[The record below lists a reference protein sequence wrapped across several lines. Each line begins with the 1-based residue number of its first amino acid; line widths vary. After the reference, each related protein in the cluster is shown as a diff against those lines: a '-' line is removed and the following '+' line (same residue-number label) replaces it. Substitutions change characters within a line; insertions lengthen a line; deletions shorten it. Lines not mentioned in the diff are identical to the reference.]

1 MWIQL
6 LSVCPKMQNS
16 EKLCLK
22 WNDFQENLN
31 SAFGTLRND
40 KDFSDVTL
48 ACEDGTQVESHKVI
62 LASSS
67 PFFMEILKRNK
78 HPHPL
83 IYMRGVKADDLV
95 AIVDFLYFG
104 ETNVKQEN
112 LEAFLALAQELKL
125 RGLTGPVEET
135 EKRFIPE
142 IPQEKK
148 MGFKKHKTE
157 TIRNATNPIE
167 IYNSSDEGK
176 SSTISPVA
184 LVNSTDVQQLDE
196 QIKSMMDI
204 SEKMTTDGSQ
214 KARKCKV
221 CGKEGWRRNIMT
233 HIEANHIISDVS
245 HPCDICGKV
254 SRSRHGLR
262 LLKKA
267 HNELQYITGQGMV

>member
-1 MWIQL
+1 
-6 LSVCPKMQNS
+6 MQNS

-31 SAFGTLRND
+31 SAFGALRND
-40 KDFSDVTL
+40 KEFSDVTL

-62 LASSS
+62 LVSSS

-135 EKRFIPE
+135 EKRYIPE
-142 IPQEKK
+142 IP
-148 MGFKKHKTE
+148 
-157 TIRNATNPIE
+157 
-167 IYNSSDEGK
+167 
-176 SSTISPVA
+176 
-184 LVNSTDVQQLDE
+184 
-196 QIKSMMDI
+196 
-204 SEKMTTDGSQ
+204 
-214 KARKCKV
+214 
-221 CGKEGWRRNIMT
+221 
-233 HIEANHIISDVS
+233 
-245 HPCDICGKV
+245 
-254 SRSRHGLR
+254 
-262 LLKKA
+262 
-267 HNELQYITGQGMV
+267 